1 MIDIKSDLDNLEQL
15 AADFHSDGHAQTAVR
30 FRRAVK
36 DIQNL
41 RDYAAQLEK
50 SIHQMS
56 DIVLYASDA
65 ADFSSVKENIEYVQ
79 RKVT

>member
-1 MIDIKSDLDNLEQL
+1 MITMKSDLDHLEQV
-15 AADFHSDGHAQTAVR
+15 AADFHSDGHAQTAVD
-30 FRRAVK
+30 FRRAVM

-56 DIVLYASDA
+56 DTVLIAEMRTYHPDEFAQ
-65 ADFSSVKENIEYVQ
+65 KE
-79 RKVT
+79 TA